1 MISVPLFATEQSPC
15 SYLDKRNSSSVF
27 VHPSFSLNTEI
38 YSQLI
43 EQGFRRSG
51 DEVYAPHCPTCSE
64 CIPARLLVDQF
75 HPNKNQRRCS
85 KKNQAIKVNIKP
97 ARFEQAHFEMYLRY
111 QKYKHAEG
119 EMANSTEEEY
129 INFLSSRWCNTLFV
143 EFLINDELAAI
154 AVVDLLD
161 NALSAVYTFFDPE
174 FSSYSLG
181 TYAVLWQL
189 NHAKQMGFEFVY
201 IGYWIKN
208 CRKMS
213 YKTQFEPIQGLVE
226 KEWKKI
232 DIIK

>member
-75 HPNKNQRRCS
+75 HPSKNQRRCS
-85 KKNQAIKVNIKP
+85 KKNQATTINIKP
-97 ARFEQAHFEMYLRY
+97 ARFEQTHFELYLRY
-111 QKYKHAEG
+111 QKYKHAG
-119 EMANSTEEEY
+119 GGMANSTEEDY

-143 EFLINDELAAI
+143 EFLINDELAAVAI
-154 AVVDLLD
+154 VDLLD
-161 NALSAVYTFFDPE
+161 NALSAVYTFFAPE
-174 FSSYSLG
+174 FAAYSLG

-189 NHAKQMGFEFVY
+189 NHAKQMELEYVY

-213 YKTQFEPIQGLVE
+213 YKTQFEPIQGLVD
-226 KEWKKI
+226 KEWKTI
-232 DIIK
+232 DSIK